1 MSGVQRK
8 KSPRAPSMPLDEAIE
23 RAIRV
28 YGKQKRHA
36 APVDLVAQH
45 MGYSGAKNGTALGAI
60 ASLRYF
66 GLLERPQEGR
76 LSVSKDVESY
86 QFAPSEQM
94 RRELLIK
101 WLKSPPV
108 FAELLEKYKDG
119 GLPSDANIKFD
130 LIQLGFSSSAADT
143 CNAVFQRSVEFAR
156 YLEHDDLEPVESSTL
171 SPEQPESRVLEAVGE
186 SSPVED
192 APKQISGHGT
202 PPSLADLDR
211 IPVRLGG
218 GRKAWLE
225 IPIPFFDSDKA
236 RLKAQIDLLITDDDV
251 AEDAST

>member
-1 MSGVQRK
+1 MAEVQRK

-45 MGYSGAKNGTALGAI
+45 MGYSGARNGTALAAI

-94 RRELLIK
+94 RRELLVK

-108 FAELLEKYKDG
+108 FAELLEKYKGG
-119 GLPSDANIKFD
+119 GLPSEANIKFD
-130 LIQLGFSSSAADT
+130 LIQLGFSSGAADT

-156 YLEHDDLEPVESSTL
+156 YLEKDDFEPVKSSAQR
-171 SPEQPESRVLEAVGE
+171 PEEPDSRVQEATSE

-192 APKQISGHGT
+192 ATKWIGGHGAPT
-202 PPSLADLDR
+202 SLVDLDR

-251 AEDAST
+251 AEDASS